1 MQSYTKIERIIGF
14 GFLNFYIIVD
24 FSRKIVNSFAMSS
37 KLCNFTRFYIRI
49 ELLLKYESRSRQN
62 Y

>member
-1 MQSYTKIERIIGF
+1 MQSYTKNERIIGF
-14 GFLNFYIIVD
+14 VFPNFSIIVD
-24 FSRKIVNSFAMSS
+24 FSRKIVNSFAMLS